1 MPESTLR
8 NLHYHVGIFTTMLE
22 MYSFE
27 QFVLEKRGMYGNY
40 CLSGIIDMEARPGKV
55 MEVFVMSYDTTD
67 IGGS

>member
-1 MPESTLR
+1 
-8 NLHYHVGIFTTMLE
+8 MLQ